1 MSKIPSILIK
11 MKPML
16 ERWKKSLMLST
27 LKKKNWVT

>member
-16 ERWKKSLMLST
+16 ERWKKIPNAIYI
-27 LKKKNWVT
+27 KKKNWVT